1 MFINLG
7 EDTIIRTDE
16 VIAIFDYDLFRND
29 VNNQQ
34 FIEKSLTNK
43 TLMDIGEQVTKAVVL
58 TNDTIYYSPFS
69 PATLKKRSQ
78 NAINSP

>member
-16 VIAIFDYDLFRND
+16 VIAIFDYDLFQND
-29 VNNQQ
+29 INNQQ
-34 FIEKSLTNK
+34 FINTTLAEKQFV
-43 TLMDIGEQVTKAVVL
+43 DIGQQLTKAVVL
-58 TNDTIYYSPFS
+58 TNNVIYYSPFS

-78 NAINSP
+78 SSINSP

>member
-29 VNNQQ
+29 ANNQQ
-34 FIEKSLTNK
+34 FIKTSLENK
-43 TLMDIGEQVTKAVVL
+43 EFTEVGQQLTKAVVL
-58 TNDTIYYSPFS
+58 TNDSIYYSPFS

-78 NAINSP
+78 NSINSP